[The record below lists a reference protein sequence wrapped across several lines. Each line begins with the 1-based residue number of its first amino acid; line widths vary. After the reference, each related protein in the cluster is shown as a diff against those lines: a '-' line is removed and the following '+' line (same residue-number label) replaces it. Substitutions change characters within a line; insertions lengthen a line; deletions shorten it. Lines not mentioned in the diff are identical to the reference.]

1 MQTYIGTF
9 EKKSGEMRTMHFVRM
24 EDLPKGFLESKLK
37 STTGENKKTPVEGLE
52 VVWDLDNK
60 NFRFFNWNT
69 AKNVEKQKVVDP
81 TAVL

>member
-1 MQTYIGTF
+1 MQTYLGTF
-9 EKKSGEMRTMHFVRM
+9 KKKNGEMRTMRFVRM

-37 STTGENKKTPVEGLE
+37 STTDENKKTPVEGLE

-69 AKNVEKQKVVDP
+69 AKNIEKQKVVDP
-81 TAVL
+81 TIIL